1 MDESKL
7 AIALIMRGEEVPPDI
22 LEAAINQLE
31 VMCMGLNEESRARKY
46 VLGLLIDAIKEQDSE
61 KIEHAVEL
69 ISATDLHEPDDLLE
83 DKQDRERLEPIA
95 SMIDL
100 VSKCVDDF
108 LEHEFED
115 KDVPVAVG
123 METLEQLNRR
133 GLIPVKYINGYLIG
147 FNQDDGEIVV
157 FSINNEMTRKQFISH
172 REDFE
177 HVDVLQPIIDQ
188 WGMPEDH
195 AFDVNFVNLKW
206 ELKSKDKFLL
216 QTMRAE

>member
-31 VMCMGLNEESRARKY
+31 VMCMGLDEESRARKY
-46 VLGLLIDAIKEQDSE
+46 VLGLLIDAIKDQDPD

-69 ISATDLHEPDDLLE
+69 ISATDLHESDDLLE
-83 DKQDRERLEPIA
+83 DEEERERLEPTT
-95 SMIDL
+95 SMVNL

-108 LEHEFED
+108 LEHEFEE
-115 KDVPVAVG
+115 KDVPVAIG
-123 METLEQLNRR
+123 METLEQLNKR

-147 FNQDDGEIVV
+147 FNQNDGEIVV
-157 FSINNEMTRKQFISH
+157 FSINNEMTRKEFISH
-172 REDFE
+172 GKDFE

-188 WGMPEDH
+188 WGMPEDR

>member
-22 LEAAINQLE
+22 LEAAVNQLE

-46 VLGLLIDAIKEQDSE
+46 VLGKLVDAIKEQDSD

-69 ISATDLHEPDDLLE
+69 ISATDLHESDE
-83 DKQDRERLEPIA
+83 DERDRERLEPIA
-95 SMIDL
+95 DMVNL

-108 LEHEFED
+108 LEHEFEE
-115 KDVPVAVG
+115 KNFPVAIG

-133 GLIPVKYINGYLIG
+133 GLIPVKYINGYLVG

-157 FSINNEMTRKQFISH
+157 FSINNEMTRKEFISH
-172 REDFE
+172 GKDFE

-188 WGMPEDH
+188 WGMPENH

>member
-1 MDESKL
+1 MKTAILFYSKHH
-7 AIALIMRGEEVPPDI
+7 G
-22 LEAAINQLE
+22 NT
-31 VMCMGLNEESRARKY
+31 RKL
-46 VLGLLIDAIKEQDSE
+46 VDAIKEQDSD

-69 ISATDLHEPDDLLE
+69 ISATDLHESDE
-83 DKQDRERLEPIA
+83 DERDRERLEPIA
-95 SMIDL
+95 DMVNL

-108 LEHEFED
+108 LEHEFEE
-115 KDVPVAVG
+115 KNFPVAIG

-133 GLIPVKYINGYLIG
+133 GLIPVKYINGYLVG

-157 FSINNEMTRKQFISH
+157 FSINNEMTRKEFISH
-172 REDFE
+172 GKDFE

-188 WGMPEDH
+188 WGMPENH